1 VAVSEF
7 AVGGAGFVGRSHEL
21 TVIAGLVEEAT
32 TGRPWV
38 VWLEGEAGSGK
49 TILVRQALAGL
60 AATFTAVQAAADE
73 FAVDVPYELAGQL
86 GALHTDDPFAAGMDM
101 LNSWSAAQDNG
112 PVVVVIEDLHWAD
125 LGSRRALLSAVRR
138 LDKDRVVVVITARP
152 GVDDGWERFRMNTDR
167 CRPLLLADFDIGEVA
182 ALAATAGVELS
193 YGQAERLHAHTQG
206 HPLWV
211 RMLLGELSAAQLR
224 AADGDL
230 PAPRS
235 LASSVTARLSEL
247 PADARTLASAMA
259 VINQRSPLPMVGQVA
274 GLAAPVEPFEV
285 LLDTG
290 LVGWDPN
297 EPGPPVEFTH
307 PLYRRAVYQDLSPTT
322 RRDLHQAV
330 AAVLTPAS
338 VLAHRVAAADGVDDG
353 LADELEVAAW
363 RELHAGTAAVG
374 ARNLLWASSLS
385 RSSEQAERRLLEAV
399 RALLDS
405 SQILEASG
413 LRGQVEACRDSPTRS
428 LVLGIMDWEL
438 GEAARA
444 ERLLRAAALAAPSAA
459 DWGGAGWAWAQLA
472 EIYATQS
479 RAQDTID
486 AANRALALSE
496 SGPRVERLAW
506 ICLAVGEG
514 LLHGAVAGL
523 ERMRQRLPQGPDQ
536 VPDREANMLVTR
548 GTLGLYA
555 GRVTSAISDHRAVL
569 RAARRTSVYQLA
581 RCHFQMA
588 MLLVAIGEW
597 DEAVVHAR
605 TAISVAADHQ
615 QVWYQAQCQ
624 AVQGMV
630 LAYRGDWDLA
640 AGHVTAAQT
649 RAASHDSLE
658 AVFMARVAAAAL
670 AQAQGRPERVIE
682 ALGDLP
688 PLVPMM
694 SGLTFWP
701 TLIVAVIQSGQLH
714 WAEELLA
721 GLQEAAAARALDFEA
736 RLSAL
741 RARLAL
747 GHGHPD
753 EAAGHFETA
762 LASFGADDPFLERAL
777 THHAYG
783 QLLRARGRRR
793 QAVTELRTAHQL
805 LSSVR
810 ANPFL
815 AGVDAELESTGIR
828 PASRPTRS
836 TLELTDRERDVAVLV
851 AQGLSNPEVAEQLYI
866 SRKAV
871 EYHLRNTYGKLGIT
885 SRKELRTIQL

>member
-1 VAVSEF
+1 
-7 AVGGAGFVGRSHEL
+7 VGRSHEL

-32 TGRPWV
+32 AGRPWV

-49 TILVRQALAGL
+49 TILVRRAVAGL
-60 AATFTAVQAAADE
+60 PTAFTVIRGAADE
-73 FAVDVPYELAGQL
+73 YAIDVPYELAGQL

-101 LNSWSAAQDNG
+101 LQSWSAAQDDG
-112 PVVVVIEDLHWAD
+112 PLAVVIEDLHWAD
-125 LGSRRALLSAVRR
+125 VGSRRALLTAVRR
-138 LDKDRVVVVITARP
+138 LDRDQVVVIITARP
-152 GVDDGWERFRMNTDR
+152 GVDDGWDRFRMDTDR
-167 CRPLLLADFDIGEVA
+167 CRTLNLADFDVGEVA
-182 ALAATAGVELS
+182 ALAATAGVELV

-211 RMLLGELSAAQLR
+211 QMLLGELSAAQLR

-247 PADARTLASAMA
+247 PADARNLAAALA

-274 GLAAPVEPFEV
+274 GLAVPVGPFEV

-290 LVGWDPN
+290 LVGWNPN
-297 EPGPPVEFTH
+297 EPGPPVEYAH
-307 PLYRRAVYQDLSPTT
+307 PLYRQAVYQDLSPTT
-322 RRDLHQAV
+322 RRDLHRAV
-330 AAVLTPAS
+330 AAVLTPGT

-353 LADELEVAAW
+353 LADELESAAR
-363 RELHAGTAAVG
+363 RELHGGTAAVG

-385 RSSEQAERRLLEAV
+385 GSSEQAERRLLEAV

-413 LRGQVEACRDSPTRS
+413 LRGRVEACGDSPTRS
-428 LVLGIMDWEL
+428 LVLGVMDWEL

-444 ERLLRAAALAAPSAA
+444 EGRLQEAALAATSSA
-459 DWGGAGWAWAQLA
+459 DWACAGWAWAQLA

-486 AANRALALSE
+486 AANRALALTE

-506 ICLAVGEG
+506 ICLALGEG

-523 ERMRQRLPQGPDQ
+523 ERMRQRLSLDPDQ
-536 VPDREANMLVTR
+536 VPDHEANMLVTR

-555 GRVTSAISDHRAVL
+555 GRATSAISDHRAVL

-588 MLLVAIGEW
+588 MLLVGSGEW

-615 QVWYQAQCQ
+615 QVWIQAQCQ

-640 AGHVTAAQT
+640 AGHVTAART
-649 RAASHDSLE
+649 LAAGHDSVE
-658 AVFMARVAAAAL
+658 AVFIARVAAAAL
-670 AQAQGRPERVIE
+670 AQAQGQPERVIE
-682 ALGDLP
+682 ALGELP
-688 PLVPMM
+688 PVVPMM
-694 SGLTFWP
+694 AGLTFWP
-701 TLIVAVIQSGQLH
+701 TLIVAVIQSGQLDR
-714 WAEELLA
+714 AEALLA

-736 RLSAL
+736 RLSGL

-747 GHGHPD
+747 TQGHPD
-753 EAAGHFETA
+753 EAAVHFEAA
-762 LASFGADDPFLERAL
+762 LASFGSDDPFLERAL

-783 QLLRARGRRR
+783 RLLRARGRRQ
-793 QAVTELRTAHQL
+793 QAVTQLRTAHQL
-805 LSSVR
+805 LSSVG
-810 ANPFL
+810 AEPFL
-815 AGVDAELESTGIR
+815 AGVDSDLESAGIR
-828 PASRPTRS
+828 PVSRPTRS

-885 SRKELRTIQL
+885 SRKELRTIRL